1 MPHGGYHGVVK
12 MGGKT
17 VQQGSSSDG
26 QGGQQGGGVYNPGGY
41 DTEIDTGSSNVGSSA
56 PPMGSGPHSDGI
68 LSVKPTEGELA
79 KETKPLDADSIKEG
93 YIAGL
98 NTFIPRKPNTTFFN
112 DPAIS
117 VVNPEFVPLASDNP
131 YFYSDKNYGKFAA
144 DAFTEGIASQL
155 YNLYGDL
162 GGRYNQFQKKGDF
175 GVENI
180 IELDPML
187 PFKPKPSQGFEL
199 FGQNINL
206 PEMPLF
212 GKPIK
217 ELSQSDLE
225 KILDE
230 VKKYEDGK
238 PNYFE
243 GIPGGFNIAKGMLDS
258 ISQGEERSGEFGGIK
273 GSPTLEGLE
282 KFIRTLD
289 KDSNML
295 DSFKQAD
302 PAAYLGAFGLPQTS
316 AGLDFFAN
324 MGLTGDK
331 TTDAMIVEAR
341 ERLAAARESQDR
353 ASGIPSLYAGPIT
366 PSDPNAIFNKPA
378 TKYPEGYGA
387 FLLNPPAPVRPGS
400 PTQPGFPDKDGDGV
414 DDRYQAGPGIPRPGI
429 ESVGSLK
436 PIKTNL
442 PVTFDYASMA
452 PQFQGPQYTN
462 LGVSP
467 AFLEKLRRFYG

>member
-1 MPHGGYHGVVK
+1 MPHGGYHGTVKIGGNVVQSGYQK
-12 MGGKT
+12 PDGSYGISGGIDDESRLDFNPPSGSSGS
-17 VQQGSSSDG
+17 GSSS
-26 QGGQQGGGVYNPGGY
+26 
-41 DTEIDTGSSNVGSSA
+41 

-79 KETKPLDADSIKEG
+79 KEILFGLDKPEPKPLDADSIKEG

-98 NTFIPRKPNTTFFN
+98 NTFIPQPNVTTMLGK
-112 DPAIS
+112 PAIS
-117 VVNPEFVPLASDNP
+117 VGNPEFVPLAYNDP

-155 YNLYGDL
+155 YNLYGDPGKDYS
-162 GGRYNQFQKKGDF
+162 GGRYNQFQRKGDF
-175 GVENI
+175 GVENL

-199 FGQNINL
+199 FGKNISL

-230 VKKYEDGK
+230 VKKYKDGL

-243 GIPGGFNIAKGMLDS
+243 GFPGGLNIAKGMLDS
-258 ISQGEERSGEFGGIK
+258 ISQGEERED
-273 GSPTLEGLE
+273 GSPTLQGLT
-282 KFIRTLD
+282 KFIREID
-289 KDSNML
+289 PDSNML
-295 DSFKQAD
+295 DAFKQAD
-302 PAAYLGAFGLPQTS
+302 PETYLDVFGLPQTS

-331 TTDAMIVEAR
+331 TTDAKIIEAR
-341 ERLAAARESQDR
+341 ERLAQDKESQGQGGQGITSIPLPE
-353 ASGIPSLYAGPIT
+353 ATVITPTTPKTTYEQLLQQYGKPNLIPPELLALVNQPVQAVETSIGIPA
-366 PSDPNAIFNKPA
+366 
-378 TKYPEGYGA
+378 
-387 FLLNPPAPVRPGS
+387 
-400 PTQPGFPDKDGDGV
+400 
-414 DDRYQAGPGIPRPGI
+414 GIPAI
-429 ESVGSLK
+429 A
-436 PIKTNL
+436 
-442 PVTFDYASMA
+442 DYASMA
-452 PQFQGPQYTN
+452 PQFQGSQYTN

-467 AFLEKLRRFYG
+467 AFLENLRRFYG